1 MKNYTEN
8 ELSAEALNE
17 LSQLCG
23 GGYNK
28 TNKFQDDFGIDD
40 SWLDSFV
47 EDFLQG

>member
-1 MKNYTEN
+1 VKNTYTEN

-23 GGYNK
+23 GGYRQVA
-28 TNKFQDDFGIDD
+28 KFQDDFGDT
-40 SWLDSFV
+40 SWLDEFV